1 MVRVDKS
8 YAIAYYLRMPTIRS
22 VTSSISIQAPPSAV
36 LDLVGDATTLPLWA
50 PGFAQSVQAEGDH
63 WLVNDEALIDLRVS
77 RERGTVDIVS
87 VDQPGRGV
95 FTRVLA
101 SGDGSEYLFTQFF
114 PDAMPDADVQRQ
126 VEVVEGELE
135 TVRRLTEGAHSMT

>member
-1 MVRVDKS
+1 M
-8 YAIAYYLRMPTIRS
+8 
-22 VTSSISIQAPPSAV
+22 TSSISIQAPPSAV
-36 LDLVGDATTLPLWA
+36 LDVVGDATALPQWA
-50 PGFAQSVQAEGDH
+50 PGFAQSVRPEGDH
-63 WLVNDEALIDLRVS
+63 WRINDQALIDLRVS

-101 SGDGSEYLFTQFF
+101 NGDGSEYLFTQFF
-114 PDAMPDADVQRQ
+114 PDSVSDADVQRQ

-135 TVRRLTEGAHSMT
+135 QVRRLTEGVTR

>member
-8 YAIAYYLRMPTIRS
+8 YVCAYYLCMPTIRS
-22 VTSSISIQAPPSAV
+22 VTSSISIQASPSAV
-36 LDLVGDATTLPLWA
+36 LDLVGDATTLPRWA
-50 PGFAQSVQAEGDH
+50 PGFAQAVRAEGEL
-63 WLVNDEALIDLRVS
+63 WAVAVPGAGEALIDLRVS

-101 SGDGSEYLFTQFF
+101 NGDGSEYLFTQFF
-114 PDAMPDADVQRQ
+114 ADSVTDAEVQAQ
-126 VEVVEGELE
+126 VTVVEGELE
-135 TVRRLTEGAHSMT
+135 RVKRLTEV

>member
-8 YAIAYYLRMPTIRS
+8 YVSAYYLRMPTIRS

-36 LDLVGDATTLPLWA
+36 LDLVGDATTLPRWA
-50 PGFAQSVQAEGDH
+50 PGFAQDVRAQGEH
-63 WLVNDEALIDLRVS
+63 WVVHTGAGEALIDLRVS

-87 VDQPGRGV
+87 VDQPARGV

-101 SGDGSEYLFTQFF
+101 NGDGSEYLFTQFF
-114 PDAMPDADVQRQ
+114 PDGTPDDAVRQ
-126 VEVVEGELE
+126 QVAVVEGELRS
-135 TVRRLTEGAHSMT
+135 VREACEAA